1 MSFGQGLSGLK
12 GAAQKLDVI
21 GNNIANSGTVG
32 FKSSTVSFA
41 DVYASSRVGLG
52 TQISAVNQDFSVG
65 NLSVTGGQFD
75 LAIDGAVG
83 MFRVEDASGSVYFTR
98 NGQFSPDKNGYL
110 ENAQGQYLTGYL
122 KDQTT
127 GTYGLNPAPIR
138 IPTGNIA
145 PRATGTSEV
154 EGEKGI
160 TVRRMNLDA
169 DADVAGA
176 WAVVD
181 GVANPNGYN
190 MSVPMTVYDSLGKE
204 HQLTQ
209 YFRKLPATA
218 GDPATYNQW
227 EVRYQLGDTFLPD
240 ATAKTIQF
248 DSAGLITT
256 ASSDHTLTV
265 AVPPAADLNIPV
277 SYAGA
282 TQFGGPFNY
291 EFRQDGYATGEYAS
305 MSVSPDGTIVANYTN
320 GELLE
325 VGYVVLADFP
335 NMQGLK
341 PAGGNAWLQ
350 TAEAGALRLGRPGEN
365 GLSQLMSQAVEESN
379 VDISTE
385 LVNMIITQRTY
396 QANAQSISTQSE
408 MMQALMNIR

>member
-32 FKSSTVSFA
+32 FKSSSVSFA

-75 LAIDGAVG
+75 LAIDGGVG

-122 KDQTT
+122 LNQAT
-127 GTYGLNPAPIR
+127 GTYGLNPEPIR

-154 EGEKGI
+154 EAEKGI

-169 DADVAGA
+169 DAVPPAA
-176 WAVVD
+176 WDATS
-181 GVANPNGYN
+181 GVADPDGYN

-218 GDPATYNQW
+218 GDTDTYNKW
-227 EVRYQLGDTFLPD
+227 EVYYQLDNVFLDDPVP
-240 ATAKTIQF
+240 IQF
-248 DSAGLITT
+248 GDNGLILD
-256 ASSDHTLTV
+256 AFSKGELEFEV
-265 AVPPAADLNIPV
+265 EPAAKLVIPV
-277 SYAGA
+277 NYAGA

-379 VDISTE
+379 VGISTE

>member
-1 MSFGQGLSGLK
+1 MGFGQGLSGLK
-12 GAAQKLDVI
+12 AASQKLDVI

-32 FKSSTVSFA
+32 FKASSVSFA

-52 TQISAVNQDFSVG
+52 TQVAAVNQNFSVG

-75 LAIDGAVG
+75 MAIDGGMG
-83 MFRVEDASGSVYFTR
+83 MFRVEDASGGVYFTR
-98 NGQFSPDKNGYL
+98 NGQFSPDKDGYL

-122 KDQTT
+122 LDQAT

-154 EGEKGI
+154 DAGV

-169 DADVAGA
+169 LAPETEDWDVDNGLAD
-176 WAVVD
+176 
-181 GVANPNGYN
+181 PKGYN
-190 MSVPMTVYDSLGKE
+190 ISVPMTVYDSLGRE

-209 YFRKLPATA
+209 YFRKVY
-218 GDPATYNQW
+218 DP
-227 EVRYQLGDTFLPD
+227 
-240 ATAKTIQF
+240 
-248 DSAGLITT
+248 
-256 ASSDHTLTV
+256 
-265 AVPPAADLNIPV
+265 AVPPATTGTPTNDWEVYYQLGSEFSGPHDITFGENGLIATGATGHTLTFEVLPAADLEIPV
-277 SYAGA
+277 NYTGA

-291 EFRQDGYATGEYAS
+291 EFRQDGYETGEYAS

-341 PAGGNAWLQ
+341 PSGGNAWTQ
-350 TAEAGALRLGRPGEN
+350 TAEAGALRMGRPGQN